1 MEIIENILF
10 YLMDDDDTLDY
21 LQTVPEL
28 TSMLLNYR
36 RPTVKV
42 TKTWTWLHPGGELF
56 IEDFHH
62 QQSHLNYRPKLIESD
77 FISVCQLLDLGVDLK
92 GIKFKIEA
100 LPYNTTEQMQRV
112 LDNVEVYDLSI
123 DRTVE
128 LKSQVNHLTAFKWT
142 KAFPSDLDSLK
153 IDHYLPM
160 AMYPIPP
167 TLVKLGLFD
176 AQVNNYVL
184 PISVTELEICE
195 TQNLHSL
202 MDFTYLCNL
211 NLFKFKSNVERGYMK
226 HLLDIQLP
234 QTIEK
239 LALNC
244 TKMVSLNGIEAYAK
258 LCELTIIDCPDLIL
272 FFTPEFPPSL
282 TLLEFSFKCC
292 QQRLFNRNRVVFQ
305 IPGRSPFGEV
315 KFMYANGGFVL
326 VVEHEFKPPPLLK
339 TLILRNH
346 KEIYFGPKLNLP
358 NLQTLVLE
366 KIFKLNC
373 GRLFSGLSVCDK
385 LNRLTLTDSSIDCI
399 DDVKFPKNL
408 YKLDLSGNLLSSIRN
423 TNLYQAKNLRV
434 MELGR
439 NRFTG
444 TNNIDIPKNL
454 QRLNLYDNE
463 LRLCHLQGTN
473 LTKIDIALSA
483 GVEFNWEMFPTTL
496 MYVTMLVNGHYLKQM
511 PNTFQSLRKL
521 FIQSWYQPIR
531 IQNLNFAE
539 FPNLY
544 YLDLCSVQPQESND
558 IQLPQSIVNFLLR
571 CTTGTVCQWPDLRSY
586 DRLKTLTFETV
597 DFDDVDLDKLP
608 PGLEE
613 LKMTS
618 FNDSPVRG
626 SVEHLLN
633 FRVLDLPHG
642 LTKGLP
648 PFLITLP
655 KSLTV
660 LKMDYNNLAPNCA
673 DYINCPN
680 LQLLSVYRNSLRHL
694 YAGRESLLKFIP
706 EMIAK
711 CPKLR
716 RVFVSDEDVEDF
728 AFEQFR
734 DIIKPLLGY
743 ITHPERWP
751 R

>member
-1 MEIIENILF
+1 
-10 YLMDDDDTLDY
+10 MDDDDTLDY

-36 RPTVKV
+36 RPTVK
-42 TKTWTWLHPGGELF
+42 
-56 IEDFHH
+56 DFHH

-77 FISVCQLLDLGVDLK
+77 FISVCQLLDSGVDLK

-195 TQNLHSL
+195 TQNLHSS

-211 NLFKFKSNVERGYMK
+211 NSFKFKSNVERGYMK
-226 HLLDIQLP
+226 HLSDIQLP

-258 LCELTIIDCPDLIL
+258 LCELTVIDCPDLIL

-326 VVEHEFKPPPLLK
+326 VVEHEFKPPPSLK

-483 GVEFNWEMFPTTL
+483 G
-496 MYVTMLVNGHYLKQM
+496 
-511 PNTFQSLRKL
+511 
-521 FIQSWYQPIR
+521 
-531 IQNLNFAE
+531 NLNFAE

-648 PFLITLP
+648 PFLITSP

-680 LQLLSVYRNSLRHL
+680 LQLLSVYRNSLRHS